1 MHKVVGGSLANKPVS
16 AMLMLLENK
25 LVRAILEHLTVPTS
39 LAFFLDRD
47 DPMPS
52 PGALLAAC
60 DRVRRLRPYL
70 EEAGGEIGTVDP
82 GFIIFTR
89 VNVFLADTYA
99 VLAPASK
106 AFAATINPMMLELG
120 SLQPHIP
127 ANGHTRSDGARIYMH
142 FRDVLIVEWR
152 RLVTNR
158 FLTTP

>member
-1 MHKVVGGSLANKPVS
+1 
-16 AMLMLLENK
+16 MLLENK
-25 LVRAILEHLTVPTS
+25 LRAILEHLTVPTG

-47 DPMPS
+47 DPTPS
-52 PGALLAAC
+52 PGTLLAAC

-70 EEAGGEIGTVDP
+70 EELAARLAQWIEA
-82 GFIIFTR
+82 FT
-89 VNVFLADTYA
+89 NVFPADIYS
-99 VLAPASK
+99 VLAPTSK

-127 ANGHTRSDGARIYMH
+127 ANGHTRYEHWPDGARIYMH

>member
-1 MHKVVGGSLANKPVS
+1 
-16 AMLMLLENK
+16 MLLRLDDK
-25 LVRAILEHLTVPTS
+25 TVRAVLTYLTVPTG

-52 PGALLAAC
+52 PGTLLAAC

-70 EEAGGEIGTVDP
+70 EEAGGEIGTVDR
-82 GFIIFTR
+82 GFIIFT
-89 VNVFLADTYA
+89 NVFPADIYA

-106 AFAATINPMMLELG
+106 VFAATINPMMPELG

-127 ANGHTRSDGARIYMH
+127 ANGHTRYEHWPDGARIYMH
-142 FRDVLIVEWR
+142 FRDVLIVEWH